1 MTHSLREM
9 AHVFSRAKFVPF
21 PLKRHLAHA
30 GEFGGGNRLADAFGF
45 VAGIES
51 AGDDGVWRPMCSV
64 DVTGGAMICVSTMI
78 AVFPPT
84 GVRFCSCKM
93 HSSLAFGSS
102 GKSVILV
109 ASKVS

>member
-45 VAGIES
+45 VVGFGS

-64 DVTGGAMICVSTMI
+64 DVIGGRYGVDDRRIGRDRGVSGGGNEVLFMQH
-78 AVFPPT
+78 A
-84 GVRFCSCKM
+84 
-93 HSSLAFGSS
+93 
-102 GKSVILV
+102 
-109 ASKVS
+109 